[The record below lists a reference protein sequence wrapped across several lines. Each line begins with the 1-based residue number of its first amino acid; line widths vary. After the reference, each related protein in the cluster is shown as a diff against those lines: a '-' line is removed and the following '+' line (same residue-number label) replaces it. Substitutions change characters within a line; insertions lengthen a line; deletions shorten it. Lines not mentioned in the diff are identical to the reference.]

1 MFPFGS
7 AEEAA
12 ERLDLR
18 YHGNCAVTELHPE
31 TKTLR
36 LSGGG
41 EESFDKI
48 LIATGASA
56 IMPSIPG
63 LDLPGV
69 VKMRTAR
76 DALELKA
83 LLDGGTVHSG
93 VVIGA
98 SWVGIKVVEDLV
110 GCGAACTLVDGA
122 DRMFSTAV
130 FPDTAQRIQQ
140 DLEAKGVAVR
150 CGQILSH
157 IERQADGQLAAVMK
171 SGERFSADMVAV
183 CIGVRMNVGF
193 LRDSG
198 LALARGVQVDRRMR
212 TSCEGIYA
220 AGDCCEAPDM
230 QSGVNRNI
238 GIWANAVRQGAVA
251 GANMA
256 GGTAEFDGNFL
267 VNLGHYLGYD
277 FISMGDSSSCT
288 QADRHCR
295 WETGRYFIEA
305 CRDPERIKCIN
316 LIGGAGCGGV
326 IKSAF
331 LKALASPG
339 TSLSTQT
346 ICLLR
351 QEGFPDSFI
360 KFLGGNC
367 LDGA

>member
-12 ERLDLR
+12 ERLDLC
-18 YHGNCAVTELHPE
+18 YHGNRAVTELRPE

-36 LSGGG
+36 LAGGG

-56 IMPSIPG
+56 IMPPIPG

-339 TSLSTQT
+339 TALSTQT